1 VEELAEVLALDF
13 DDADGIPKLKASWR
27 WEDQEQALLS
37 SCSSL
42 ITIVYSVASRV
53 VQFSHFSVKEFLTS
67 PRLATPSRDVSCYHI
82 ALEPAHTILGQA
94 CMGILL
100 RLDEPA
106 EDGSAKNSSPLAQ
119 YAAEHWVSHAQ
130 FKGVSTRLRKEMDC
144 LFDPDKPHFV
154 LWLRLY
160 DIDTKLTP
168 YTTLHFFTPFSKSDA
183 TPLYYAALCGFDDL
197 AKSLVVKYPNH
208 VNAYGGWYMRPLVA
222 ALAREHF
229 QTAQLLQ
236 DIGADPNVEGYLN
249 MTPLHEAAFRGYTD
263 VVKKLLE
270 YGADAEAQDADGKTP
285 LYLSSGRSYHR
296 SVRLLLEHGVDV
308 NAQAKDGSTPLH
320 QTARYGHLDS
330 ARLLLE
336 HGADLGARDDE
347 GKTPLQLASER
358 PDHDIYNLLLEY
370 SQFQVAR
377 PVAFPVVHV
386 QLLY

>member
-42 ITIVYSVASRV
+42 ITIVYSDASRV

-67 PRLATPSRDVSCYHI
+67 PRLATSSRDVSHYYI

-100 RLDEPA
+100 QLDEPA
-106 EDGSAKNSSPLAQ
+106 EDGSAKNSSPLAL

-130 FKGVSTRLRKEMDC
+130 FKDVSTRLREGMDC

-160 DIDTKLTP
+160 DIDTRPREASSLN
-168 YTTLHFFTPFSKSDA
+168 FFTPLWKSDA

-197 AKSLVVKYPNH
+197 AKSLLVRYPH
-208 VNAYGGWYMRPLVA
+208 LVNADGGWYMRPLVA
-222 ALAREHF
+222 ALAKEQF
-229 QTAQLLQ
+229 QTAQLLH
-236 DIGADPNVEGYLN
+236 DRGADPNVCGYTN
-249 MTPLHEAAFRGYTD
+249 ATPLHAAAFRGCTE

-270 YGADAEAQDADGKTP
+270 YGANKEAQNAAGMTP
-285 LYLSSGRSYHR
+285 LYFASGDTIPQPH

-308 NAQAKDGSTPLH
+308 NARANDGSTPLH
-320 QTARYGHLDS
+320 RAARYGHLDS

-336 HGADLGARDDE
+336 HGGDPGAINDE
-347 GKTPLQLASER
+347 GKTPLQIASER
-358 PDHDIYNLLLEY
+358 LDHEVSNLLLEY
-370 SQFQVAR
+370 S
-377 PVAFPVVHV
+377 
-386 QLLY
+386 